1 MLKLSRYVVASDCMR
16 RLNAGTP
23 ERVVFSTRS
32 GAVYELPEAVW
43 KSLEAGRCNELPDRV
58 TATLVNAKILV
69 ASDEDELRSVVDE
82 NLGAI
87 ADNDV
92 LYQVVQPTA
101 WCQLGCGYCGQ
112 AHSKRKLSAAD
123 QRTFLERTERKL
135 AEGQYRELSIGWF
148 GAEPL
153 LGLSVIRDLSPRL
166 IEMANR
172 HSCAYSSRMVT
183 NGAALSPEIASE
195 LVQQHR
201 IAAAEITLDGLGT
214 LHDAKRPMKSGAPTF
229 DRIFANL
236 RAVAAADSGLA
247 ITIRCNVDRNNAEG
261 VPRLIEALA
270 AEGLAGRIEFYT
282 SPVYAWGNDADKV
295 ALPPAEY
302 AALELEWLALQVR
315 LGFRANLLPARRKI
329 VCLSVQ
335 RDAELVDA
343 MGGRFNCT
351 EVPYVPAFGEPNIY
365 AYDPDST
372 AADSPPGKLR
382 HFNSRL
388 LGDELPSCSAC
399 PMLPVCGGQCPKAW
413 LEGTAPCP
421 PPKYN
426 IRERLNVLYAL
437 SHSQQGD
444 PR

>member
-1 MLKLSRYVVASDCMR
+1 MLKLSRYVVASDSMR
-16 RLNAGTP
+16 RLDAGTP

-32 GAVYELPEAVW
+32 GAVYEIPEVIW
-43 KSLEAGRCNELPDRV
+43 QSIEAGRCDELPDRV
-58 TATLVNAKILV
+58 RTTLVDATILV
-69 ASDEDELRSVVDE
+69 AADEDELRSVVDE

-87 ADNDV
+87 AGNDV

-123 QRTFLERTERKL
+123 QQAFLERTDRKL
-135 AEGQYRELSIGWF
+135 AEGQYRELAIGWF

-166 IEMANR
+166 IEIAAR
-172 HSCAYSSRMVT
+172 HGCAYSAKMVT
-183 NGAALSPEIASE
+183 NGAALSPEIARE
-195 LVQQHR
+195 IVQRHR
-201 IAAAEITLDGLGT
+201 ITEAEITLDGLGAA
-214 LHDAKRPMKSGAPTF
+214 HDAKRPAKSGAPTF

-236 RAVAAADSGLA
+236 RAVMAADTGLA
-247 ITIRCNVDRNNAEG
+247 ITIRCNVDRHNADS
-261 VPRLIEALA
+261 VPALIDALA
-270 AEGLAGRIEFYT
+270 AEGLAGRVEFYT

-295 ALPPAEY
+295 ALAPADY
-302 AALELEWLALQVR
+302 AALELEWLAQRVR
-315 LGFRANLLPARRKI
+315 LGFRANLLPGRRKI

-365 AYDPDST
+365 AYDPDSSAT
-372 AADSPPGKLR
+372 DSLPGKLR

-388 LGDELPSCSAC
+388 LGDELPACSAC

-437 SHSQQGD
+437 SHSHQGD